1 MKVKEES
8 EIAGLKLNIKKT
20 TIMASGLITS
30 WQIGGEIVEAVT
42 DFIFLCSQITAHGD
56 CSHEI
61 KRHWLLGRKD
71 VTNLDS
77 VLKSIDITLLTK
89 VCIEKAMAFP
99 VVMCGWESWTIKKA
113 EHWRIDAFKLWLKK
127 TLESPL
133 ACKEI
138 KPVNPKGNQP
148 WIFIGRTNAEAEAP
162 ILGHLM
168 RRAYSLEKTLMR
180 GKIEGKKVGSGGW
193 DG

>member
-1 MKVKEES
+1 
-8 EIAGLKLNIKKT
+8 
-20 TIMASGLITS
+20 MASGLITS

-89 VCIEKAMAFP
+89 VYIEKAMAFP

-148 WIFIGRTNAEAEAP
+148 WIFIGMTNAEAEAP

-168 RRAYSLEKTLMR
+168 RRAYSLEKTLML